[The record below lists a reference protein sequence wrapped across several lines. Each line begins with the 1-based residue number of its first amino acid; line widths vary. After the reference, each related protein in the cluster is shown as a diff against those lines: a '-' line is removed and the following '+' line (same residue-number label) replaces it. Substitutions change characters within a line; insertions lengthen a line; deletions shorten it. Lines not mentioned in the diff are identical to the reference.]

1 MRADEVLCVGPT
13 AQALRPPTPLPL
25 PGGNKLKEKKK
36 RKKNMPLLELF
47 YCFSLQLC
55 VVSILKTI
63 EIDMLNNCMK
73 EQPAILEVKLR
84 QF

>member
-1 MRADEVLCVGPT
+1 MLAPP
-13 AQALRPPTPLPL
+13 LRHLDHQPSYRYRVEI
-25 PGGNKLKEKKK
+25 NCKNKKK
-36 RKKNMPLLELF
+36 KQQKKQNMFLLELF

-73 EQPAILEVKLR
+73 EQPVILEVKLR